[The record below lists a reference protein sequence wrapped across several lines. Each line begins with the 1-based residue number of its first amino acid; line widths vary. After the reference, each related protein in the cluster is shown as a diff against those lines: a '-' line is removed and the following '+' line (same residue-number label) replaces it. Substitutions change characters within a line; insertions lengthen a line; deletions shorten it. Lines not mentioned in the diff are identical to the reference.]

1 MVSVNF
7 LNSDQEILAR
17 RKTVI
22 FASLFTLIVGGV
34 AFAGAAAS
42 YRSVQ
47 HGTSVFDE
55 FVRLPGIRNA
65 HKFVFGS
72 ELPALGGT
80 SIAGEDKN
88 PEILTILL
96 LGIGGAGHDGAN
108 LTDTIMVAS
117 INTKD
122 HRVNMLSIPRD
133 MAFPN
138 GRGGYEKI
146 NAVHAWEEKDH
157 PGEGA
162 VRTAKI
168 FSDFFGISIDHVVR
182 VDFNGFAKLV
192 DAIGGVDINVERG
205 FTDASYPTEDDLWQ
219 TITFKK
225 GQQHMDGDTALKY
238 ARSRHGNNGE
248 GSDFARA
255 KRQQLVMVAIREKL
269 LSLNT
274 LADPSKLAKLYQVI
288 ANHLQS
294 DMSPWEAFN
303 LAPIAT
309 DISKDKIQQHV
320 LTDAADGEL
329 VPANINGSFLLFP
342 KGGDWSQIKALAQN
356 PFNEDVTTTAAVLP
370 KVEVKNGTFRT
381 GMAFQ
386 IANRLGLEGYSA
398 ESVGNASSRQYQK
411 TVIFDLTNG
420 SKVQE
425 LVKLKQLLNADVS
438 LTAAVTSTQNPG
450 VRSVYA
456 DAKTT
461 EAIASTDT
469 DFLVILGESSYPLVQ
484 PTQTTSYVSTSTSP

>member
-1 MVSVNF
+1 MSVNF
-7 LNSDQEILAR
+7 LNTDQEKLAQ

-22 FASLFTLIVGGV
+22 FAALFTFIVGGI

-47 HGTSVFDE
+47 HGTSVFAE
-55 FVRLPGIRNA
+55 FIRLPGIRDA
-65 HKFVFGS
+65 RKFVFGD
-72 ELPALGGT
+72 ELPA
-80 SIAGEDKN
+80 IAGIALSGEDKN
-88 PEILTILL
+88 PDILTVLL

-108 LTDTIMVAS
+108 LTDTIIIAS

-133 MAFPN
+133 TAFPN

-146 NAVHAWEEKDH
+146 NAVHAWEERDH

-192 DAIGGVDINVERG
+192 DALGGVTIDVERS
-205 FTDASYPTEDDLWQ
+205 FTDTSYPAADDKYQ
-219 TITFKK
+219 TISFKK
-225 GQQHMDGDTALKY
+225 GVQTMDGETALQY
-238 ARSRHGNNGE
+238 ARSRHGSNGE

-255 KRQQLVMVAIREKL
+255 KRQQLVIVAIREKL

-274 LADPSKLAKLYQVI
+274 LADPTKLAKLYQVVS
-288 ANHLQS
+288 NHLQS

-309 DISKDKIQQHV
+309 DINKDEIQQHV
-320 LTDAADGEL
+320 LTDAPDGEL

-342 KGGDWSQIKALAQN
+342 KGGDWTRIKSLAQN
-356 PFNEDVTTTAAVLP
+356 PFNDDIHTPVADIP
-370 KVEVKNGTFRT
+370 KVEVKNGTFKT

-398 ESVGNASSRQYQK
+398 ESIGNASSRQYER

-425 LVKLKQLLNADVS
+425 LVKLKEFLNADVS
-438 LTAAVTSTQNPG
+438 LTAATTSPQNPQL
-450 VRSVYA
+450 RSVFA
-456 DAKTT
+456 QANTIET
-461 EAIASTDT
+461 IASTDT
-469 DFLVILGESSYPLVQ
+469 DFLVILGESSYSLMQ
-484 PTQTTSYVSTSTSP
+484 PTQATNYVSTTTNP

>member
-7 LNSDQEILAR
+7 LNTDHERLAR

-34 AFAGAAAS
+34 TFAGAAAS

-47 HGTSVFDE
+47 HGTSVFAE
-55 FVRLPGIRNA
+55 FVRLPGIRDA
-65 HKFVFGS
+65 HKLVFGA
-72 ELPALGGT
+72 ELPALAGT
-80 SIAGEDKN
+80 TITGEDKN
-88 PEILTILL
+88 PDTLTVLL

-108 LTDTIMVAS
+108 LTDTIMIAS

-122 HRVNMLSIPRD
+122 KRVNMLSIPRD

-168 FSDFFGISIDHVVR
+168 FSDFFGVSIDHVVR
-182 VDFNGFAKLV
+182 VDFNGFAKMV
-192 DAIGGVDINVERG
+192 DAIGGITVNVERS
-205 FTDASYPTEDDLWQ
+205 FSDTTYPTEDDKWQ

-225 GQQHMDGDTALKY
+225 GEQQMDGDTALKY

-255 KRQQLVMVAIREKL
+255 KRQQIVMVAIREKL

-309 DISKDKIQQHV
+309 DIQKDKIQQHV
-320 LTDAADGEL
+320 LTDAPDGEL

-342 KGGDWSQIKALAQN
+342 KGGDWTRIKTLAQN
-356 PFNEDVTTTAAVLP
+356 PFNEDVTSTVAELP

-386 IANRLGLEGYSA
+386 VANRLGLEGFSA
-398 ESVGNASSRQYQK
+398 ESIGNASSRQYEK

-425 LVKLKQLLNADVS
+425 LVKLKQLLNANVS
-438 LTAAVTSTQNPG
+438 LTAAVTSSQNPSI
-450 VRSVYA
+450 RSVYA
-456 DAKTT
+456 EANTT

-484 PTQTTSYVSTSTSP
+484 PTQNTTYVSTSTSP